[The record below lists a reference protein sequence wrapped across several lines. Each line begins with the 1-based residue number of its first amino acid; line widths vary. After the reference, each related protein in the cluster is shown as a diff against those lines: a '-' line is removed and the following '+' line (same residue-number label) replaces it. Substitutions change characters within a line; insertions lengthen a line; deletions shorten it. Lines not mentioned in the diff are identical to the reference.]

1 MPSWIS
7 FQPLLAALAMYY
19 AELGE
24 RVVTEATLIN
34 ANGPRVEKGA
44 GELLEAI

>member
-24 RVVTEATLIN
+24 RVVLV
-34 ANGPRVEKGA
+34 GVELG
-44 GELLEAI
+44 